1 MAVRQIRRLE
11 PAPQDRWEWA
21 VRKATIRAF
30 WLDRERFERLRSTC
44 PARVIEEPS
53 GVVVGE
59 ALSLRPEML
68 VHLAFADRRACEE
81 RFGPMFHRLLEA
93 TPDRAEVREGFVV
106 EFTDRP
112 NRGYVE
118 PVLKQQGFDVDREWL
133 EFTLVDLDLAALPGA
148 SDLRMTE
155 VRFDDAGAL
164 AEAAQAYGSEKLT
177 PDGASA
183 ALALGERAW
192 WAERADGDRIGF
204 VRLWMRP
211 DGRAAEV
218 RDLAAAPEHR
228 DAEGMAALLAAALG
242 QLRALGAVEAST
254 RVDVGDADAIGALRA
269 AGFRPGDAGV
279 TYRRPADE
287 EEVRRR
293 LEAKRGHAVKFGDWR

>member
-11 PAPQDRWEWA
+11 PAPRDRWEWA

-30 WLDRERFERLRSTC
+30 WLDRERFERLRSAC

-53 GVVVGE
+53 GVVAGE

-68 VHLAFADRRACEE
+68 VHFAFVDRRACEE
-81 RFGPMFHRLLEA
+81 RFGPMFNRLLDA
-93 TPDRAEVREGFVV
+93 MADRTEVRDGFVV

-112 NRGYVE
+112 NRAYVE
-118 PVLKQQGFDVDREWL
+118 PALKQQGFEVDREWL
-133 EFTLVDLDLAALPGA
+133 EFTLVDLDLGALPGA
-148 SDLRMTE
+148 SDLRMAE
-155 VRFDDAGAL
+155 AHPDDAAAL
-164 AEAAQAYGSEKLT
+164 AEAAQAYGSEKFAPDGVSAAMAEGERVWWVER
-177 PDGASA
+177 PDGA
-183 ALALGERAW
+183 
-192 WAERADGDRIGF
+192 RIGF
-204 VRLWMRP
+204 VRLRMRRG
-211 DGRAAEV
+211 GRVAEV
-218 RDLAAAPEHR
+218 RDLAAAPEYR
-228 DAEGMAALLAAALG
+228 GAEGRVALLGAALG
-242 QLRALGAVEAST
+242 QLRSMGAVEAST
-254 RVDVGDADAIGALRA
+254 RVDVGEAEAIGALRA